1 MTITKLHELAHTN
14 FVLMQKCFHNAKFR
28 DYAMYDARQSPQ
40 QLFQAVDVY
49 LTEIKFAA
57 AKRQKASE
65 RIILHD

>member
-1 MTITKLHELAHTN
+1 
-14 FVLMQKCFHNAKFR
+14 
-28 DYAMYDARQSPQ
+28 MYDAKQSAQ